1 MSDTLESEP
10 MTSPS
15 FPTGLPASRFPPLS
29 GAHDYVAAESVASAA
44 AAHGAAA
51 PLADCTLAQ
60 EIELYADV
68 VVAAS
73 ESDGPLPEGELDRV
87 LGVDDAPSAQGFP

>member
-1 MSDTLESEP
+1 MEHTLDP
-10 MTSPS
+10 DP
-15 FPTGLPASRFPPLS
+15 FR
-29 GAHDYVAAESVASAA
+29 SAA
-44 AAHGAAA
+44 APAA
-51 PLADCTLAQ
+51 PLADTTLAE

-87 LGVDDAPSAQGFP
+87 LGVEDPRPGE